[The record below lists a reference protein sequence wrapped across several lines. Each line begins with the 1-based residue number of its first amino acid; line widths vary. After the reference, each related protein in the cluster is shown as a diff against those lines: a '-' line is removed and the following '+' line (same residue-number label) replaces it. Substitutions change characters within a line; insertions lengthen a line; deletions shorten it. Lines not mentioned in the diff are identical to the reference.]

1 MNSNSTPISISTFVN
16 LPIEIVWKVW
26 IRPVH
31 IKKWNNASP
40 DWYTPFAKN
49 DLKVGGKF
57 NYRMEARDGSF
68 GFDFEG
74 KYLEVELEK
83 LISYQLE
90 DGRKVRVKF
99 EKEGTGVRL
108 IEIFEPENEN
118 PIELQL
124 QGWQAILDNF
134 KRYCEAL

>member
-1 MNSNSTPISISTFVN
+1 MGSTTTITISTFVN

-57 NYRMEARDGSF
+57 MYRMEARDGSF

-74 KYLEVELEK
+74 KYLEVVTEK
-83 LISYQLE
+83 LIIYQLE
-90 DGRKVRVKF
+90 DGRKVWVKF
-99 EKEGTGVRL
+99 EKEGDGVQ
-108 IEIFEPENEN
+108 ITETFEPEQEN
-118 PIELQL
+118 SIELQR

-134 KRYCEAL
+134 KRYSEAL

>member
-1 MNSNSTPISISTFVN
+1 MDGSLPITISTFVN

-40 DWYTPFAKN
+40 DWHTPFAKN
-49 DLKVGGKF
+49 SLKVGGKF
-57 NYRMEARDGSF
+57 LYRMEARDGSF

-74 KYLEVELEK
+74 KYLKVEKEK
-83 LISYQLE
+83 AINYQLE
-90 DGRKVRVKF
+90 DGRKVWVKF
-99 EKEGTGVRL
+99 EIGGDGVRVT
-108 IEIFEPENEN
+108 ETFEPEHEN
-118 PIELQL
+118 SIELQR

-134 KRYCEAL
+134 KRYSEAL

>member
-1 MNSNSTPISISTFVN
+1 MGSTTTITISTFVN

-57 NYRMEARDGSF
+57 MYRMEARDGSF

-74 KYLEVELEK
+74 KYLEVETEK

-90 DGRKVRVKF
+90 DGRKVWIKF
-99 EKEGTGVRL
+99 EKEGEGVQ
-108 IEIFEPENEN
+108 ITETFEPEQEN
-118 PIELQL
+118 SIELQR

-134 KRYCEAL
+134 KRYSEAL